1 MVRMRRLTQTLLKTI
16 AIEVYPPIVCALIVL
31 HLLVS
36 FFGSVSPAAGA
47 NERCR
52 ELIKSLEQDTLRL
65 KEYVTALQNAHRER
79 DFQMVTLLN
88 SEIDE
93 TLKQIRKGEA
103 EILNCPASIDTNA
116 PALSSVKSQD
126 SKFAEASC
134 DELKKKHIQFSRKF
148 NSLSRRRQ
156 STLSELTNEEKIEF
170 REIEDSLNAVQSE
183 LRKRCRPVPTPKP
196 FQRRPQPVGG
206 SSR

>member
-16 AIEVYPPIVCALIVL
+16 AIEVYPPIVCAIIVL
-31 HLLVS
+31 HLLVL
-36 FFGSVSPAAGA
+36 FLGSVSPAAGA
-47 NERCR
+47 DERCR
-52 ELIKSLEQDTLRL
+52 ELIKTLEQDTLRL

-103 EILNCPASIDTNA
+103 EILNCPASTDTNA

-134 DELKKKHIQFSRKF
+134 DELKKNISSFRA
-148 NSLSRRRQ
+148 N
-156 STLSELTNEEKIEF
+156 STL
-170 REIEDSLNAVQSE
+170 
-183 LRKRCRPVPTPKP
+183 CRDGDKVHCQNLPTKKNRIQGDRRFPKCGAI
-196 FQRRPQPVGG
+196 RT
-206 SSR
+206 

>member
-1 MVRMRRLTQTLLKTI
+1 MVKMRRLAQTLMKITP
-16 AIEVYPPIVCALIVL
+16 IEVYPNIVHFLIAL
-31 HLLVS
+31 HLLLLL
-36 FFGSVSPAAGA
+36 FGSFPVAASA
-47 NERCR
+47 DERCR
-52 ELIKSLEQDTLRL
+52 ELIKTLEQDTLRL

-93 TLKQIRKGEA
+93 TLKQIRAGEA
-103 EILNCPASIDTNA
+103 EILSCPASANTNA

-170 REIEDSLNAVQSE
+170 RETEDSLNAVDSE
-183 LRKRCRPVPTPKP
+183 LKKRCRPAPAPKP
-196 FQRRPQPVGG
+196 FQRRPQPTGG
-206 SSR
+206 SLR